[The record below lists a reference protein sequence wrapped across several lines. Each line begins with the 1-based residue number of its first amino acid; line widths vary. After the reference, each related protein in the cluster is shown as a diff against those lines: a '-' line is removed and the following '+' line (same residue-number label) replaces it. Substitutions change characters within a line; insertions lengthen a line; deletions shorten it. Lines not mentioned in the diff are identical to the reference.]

1 MTFMKKYIVL
11 LVLAPCS
18 LLGQSGSAPTNT
30 EEPPT
35 LSAKEILKPDFLA
48 GDGFTVNDA
57 VPTSTGRN
65 RYLIVSDYGE
75 FEADGNI
82 MLERRIKEVAAIRKL
97 KEVSR
102 TDAYKDA
109 LKAAVASPLGVAKD
123 VVTNPVG
130 TITGVPK
137 GLFKFVSRAGQS
149 VKERTNGRERS
160 QYEDSNAAN
169 LVGFSKAKRAVAIQL
184 GVDPYSS
191 NETLQR
197 ELNGI
202 AWATF
207 AGKMTF
213 SVATLPIG
221 GAAGLALTSA
231 GVTNTLN
238 KTLVDQAPAEL
249 RLRNLNAMLAMG
261 CDRAAANRFNNNTAF
276 SPSVQT
282 AIVMNLE
289 TLNGVA
295 NRAAFVDLAGSE
307 ATDEGDALF
316 FLGTSRVLAEL
327 HAKKPL
333 VRLQQVGRIPV
344 ALGKD
349 GRAVVALQWDYA
361 AWTDNAANFIG
372 LLKAS
377 DFGKKPSG
385 LMIAISG
392 DASLLAQQKLKEA
405 NIELNT
411 RIVPG
416 PLK

>member
-1 MTFMKKYIVL
+1 MKKYIVL
-11 LVLAPCS
+11 LLLAPFS
-18 LLGQSGSAPTNT
+18 LLGQTDSAPTTT

-48 GDGFTVNDA
+48 GDGFTVNND

-65 RYLIVSDYGE
+65 RYLITSEYGE
-75 FEADGNI
+75 FSADGNI
-82 MLERRIKEVAAIRKL
+82 MLERRIREVAAIRQL

-102 TDAYKDA
+102 TDAYKEA
-109 LKAAVASPLGVAKD
+109 LKTAVKSPLVVAKD

-130 TITGVPK
+130 TITGIPK
-137 GLFKFVSRAGQS
+137 GLFKFANRTGQKM
-149 VKERTNGRERS
+149 KEKTQGRERS
-160 QYEDSNAAN
+160 QYEDSNAAS
-169 LVGFSKAKRAVAIQL
+169 LVGFSKAKRGIAIQL

-213 SVATLPIG
+213 SVATMPIG
-221 GAAGLALTSA
+221 GAAGLALTGA
-231 GVTNTLN
+231 GLTDNLN
-238 KTLVDQAPAEL
+238 KALIDQDPSDL
-249 RLRNLNAMLAMG
+249 RLRNLKSTMAMG
-261 CDRAAANRFNNNTAF
+261 CDREVANRFNNSTAF

-289 TLNGVA
+289 TLDGVA
-295 NRAAFVDLAGSE
+295 NRAAFFDLAGSE

-316 FLGTSRVLAEL
+316 YLGTSRVLAEL

-333 VRLQQVGRIPV
+333 ARLQKVGRIPV
-344 ALGKD
+344 AIQKD
-349 GRAVVALQWDYA
+349 GRAIVAIQWDYA
-361 AWTDNAANFIG
+361 AWTDNAADFIG

-377 DFGKKPSG
+377 DFGKKPSSFTV
-385 LMIAISG
+385 AISG
-392 DASLLAQQKLKEA
+392 DVSALGQQELKNA
-405 NIELNT
+405 NIELAT

-416 PLK
+416 PLR

>member
-1 MTFMKKYIVL
+1 MKKYVIL
-11 LVLAPCS
+11 LLLAPFFS
-18 LLGQSGSAPTNT
+18 VLGQSVSAPTNT

-35 LSAKEILKPDFLA
+35 LSAKQILKPDFLA
-48 GDGFTVNDA
+48 GDGFTMQDE

-65 RYLIVSDYGE
+65 RYLIASEYGE

-102 TDAYKDA
+102 TDQYKKA
-109 LKAAVASPLGVAKD
+109 LVAATTSPLGVARD

-130 TITGVPK
+130 TITGIPK
-137 GLFKFVSRAGQS
+137 GLFKFASRTGQT
-149 VKERTNGRERS
+149 VKEKTQGRERS
-160 QYEDSNAAN
+160 PYEDSNAAN
-169 LVGFSKAKRAVAIQL
+169 LVGFSKAKRIVAIQL
-184 GVDPYSS
+184 GVDPYSN

-202 AWATF
+202 TWATY

-213 SVATLPIG
+213 TVATMPIG

-231 GVTNTLN
+231 RVTNTLN
-238 KTLVDQAPAEL
+238 KALMDQAPAEL
-249 RLRNLNAMLAMG
+249 RLRNLKAMLAMG
-261 CDRAAANRFNNNTAF
+261 CDRTAANRFNNNTAF

-289 TLNGVA
+289 TLHGVA

-307 ATDEGDALF
+307 AADEGDALF
-316 FLGTSRVLAEL
+316 YLGTSRVLAEL

-333 VRLQQVGRIPV
+333 ARLQQVGRIPV
-344 ALGKD
+344 AVQKD
-349 GRAVVALQWDYA
+349 GRAVVAIQWDYA
-361 AWTDNAANFIG
+361 AWTDQAANFIG
-372 LLKAS
+372 LLRVS

-385 LMIAISG
+385 LTVAISG
-392 DASLLAQQKLKEA
+392 DASSLAQQQLQTA
-405 NIELNT
+405 NIELAT
-411 RIVPG
+411 RIAPG
-416 PLK
+416 PLR

>member
-1 MTFMKKYIVL
+1 MTKYIAL
-11 LVLAPCS
+11 LLLAPFS
-18 LLGQSGSAPTNT
+18 LLGQPDSAPTDT
-30 EEPPT
+30 EEPPS
-35 LSAKEILKPDFLA
+35 LSAKEILNPDFLA
-48 GDGFTVNDA
+48 GDGFTVQDE

-65 RYLIVSDYGE
+65 RYLIISEYGE

-102 TDAYKDA
+102 TDEYKKA

-130 TITGVPK
+130 TITGIPK
-137 GLFKFVSRAGQS
+137 GLFKFANRMGQS
-149 VKERTNGRERS
+149 VKEKTEKRQRS
-160 QYEDSNAAN
+160 QYEDSNAAS
-169 LVGFSKAKRAVAIQL
+169 LIGFSKAKRTVAIQL

-213 SVATLPIG
+213 SLATAPIG
-221 GAAGLALTSA
+221 GAAGLALTGTGMTKA
-231 GVTNTLN
+231 FNQTL
-238 KTLVDQAPAEL
+238 LDQAPTDL
-249 RLRNLNAMLAMG
+249 RLRNLKVLLAMG
-261 CDRAAANRFNNNTAF
+261 CDRAVADRFINNTAF

-307 ATDEGDALF
+307 ASDEGDALF

-327 HAKKPL
+327 HTKKPIA
-333 VRLQQVGRIPV
+333 RLQQVGRIPV

-349 GRAVVALQWDYA
+349 GRAIVAIQWDYA

-372 LLKAS
+372 LLRAS

-385 LMIAISG
+385 LTIAISG
-392 DASLLAQQKLKEA
+392 DASSLGQQKLKDA
-405 NIELNT
+405 NIELAT
-411 RIVPG
+411 RAAPG
-416 PLK
+416 PLR

>member
-1 MTFMKKYIVL
+1 MTKYIAL
-11 LVLAPCS
+11 LLLAPFS
-18 LLGQSGSAPTNT
+18 LLGQPDSAPTDT

-35 LSAKEILKPDFLA
+35 LSAKEILNPDFLA
-48 GDGFTVNDA
+48 GDGFTVQDE

-65 RYLIVSDYGE
+65 RYLIISEYGE

-102 TDAYKDA
+102 TDEYKKA
-109 LKAAVASPLGVAKD
+109 LKAAVASPLGVAKE
-123 VVTNPVG
+123 VVANPVG
-130 TITGVPK
+130 TITGIPK
-137 GLFKFVSRAGQS
+137 GLFKFANRMGQS
-149 VKERTNGRERS
+149 VKEKTEKRQRS
-160 QYEDSNAAN
+160 QYEDSNAAS
-169 LVGFSKAKRAVAIQL
+169 LIGFSKAKRTVAIQL

-213 SVATLPIG
+213 SLATAPIG
-221 GAAGLALTSA
+221 GAAGLALT
-231 GVTNTLN
+231 GTGMTNALNQTL
-238 KTLVDQAPAEL
+238 LDQAPTDL
-249 RLRNLNAMLAMG
+249 RLRNLKVLLAMG
-261 CDRAAANRFNNNTAF
+261 CDRAVADRFINNTAF

-282 AIVMNLE
+282 AIVMDLE

-307 ATDEGDALF
+307 ASDEGDALF

-327 HAKKPL
+327 HTKKPIA
-333 VRLQQVGRIPV
+333 RLQQVGRIPV

-349 GRAVVALQWDYA
+349 GRAIVAIQWDYA

-385 LMIAISG
+385 LTIAISG
-392 DASLLAQQKLKEA
+392 DASSLGQQKLKDA
-405 NIELNT
+405 NIELAT
-411 RIVPG
+411 RVAPG
-416 PLK
+416 PLR

>member
-1 MTFMKKYIVL
+1 MTKYIAL
-11 LVLAPCS
+11 LLLAPFS
-18 LLGQSGSAPTNT
+18 LLGQPDSAPTET
-30 EEPPT
+30 EEPPS
-35 LSAKEILKPDFLA
+35 LSAKEILNPDFLA
-48 GDGFTVNDA
+48 GDGFTVQDE

-65 RYLIVSDYGE
+65 RYLIISEYGE

-102 TDAYKDA
+102 TDEYKKA

-130 TITGVPK
+130 TITGIPK
-137 GLFKFVSRAGQS
+137 GLFKFANRMGQS
-149 VKERTNGRERS
+149 VKEKTEKRQRS
-160 QYEDSNAAN
+160 QYEDSNAAS
-169 LVGFSKAKRAVAIQL
+169 LIGFSKAKRTVAIQL

-213 SVATLPIG
+213 SLATAPIG
-221 GAAGLALTSA
+221 GAAGLALTGTGMTKA
-231 GVTNTLN
+231 FNQTL
-238 KTLVDQAPAEL
+238 LDQAPTDL
-249 RLRNLNAMLAMG
+249 RLRNLKVLLAMG
-261 CDRAAANRFNNNTAF
+261 CDRAVADRFINNTAF

-295 NRAAFVDLAGSE
+295 NRAASVDIAGSE
-307 ATDEGDALF
+307 ASDEGDALF

-327 HAKKPL
+327 HTKKPIA
-333 VRLQQVGRIPV
+333 RLQQVGRTPV
-344 ALGKD
+344 AVGKD
-349 GRAVVALQWDYA
+349 GRAIVAIQWDYA
-361 AWTDNAANFIG
+361 AWTDNAANFIE

-377 DFGKKPSG
+377 DFDKKISG
-385 LMIAISG
+385 LTIAISG
-392 DASLLAQQKLKEA
+392 DASSLGQQKLKDA
-405 NIELNT
+405 NIELAT
-411 RIVPG
+411 RVAPG
-416 PLK
+416 PLR

>member
-1 MTFMKKYIVL
+1 MKKYIL
-11 LVLAPCS
+11 LLLLAPIS
-18 LLGQSGSAPTNT
+18 LLGQSVSAPTDT

-48 GDGFTVNDA
+48 GDGFTVNDE

-65 RYLIVSDYGE
+65 RYLIASDYGE

-102 TDAYKDA
+102 TDQYKKA
-109 LKAAVASPLGVAKD
+109 LKAAAASPLVVAKD

-137 GLFKFVSRAGQS
+137 GLFKFVNRAGQRM
-149 VKERTNGRERS
+149 KERTHGRERS
-160 QYEDSNAAN
+160 QYEDSNAAS

-184 GVDPYSS
+184 GADPYSS

-213 SVATLPIG
+213 SLATAPIG
-221 GAAGLALTSA
+221 GAAGMALTGA
-231 GVTNTLN
+231 GITNAFN
-238 KTLVDQAPAEL
+238 KTLLDQAPADL
-249 RLRNLNAMLAMG
+249 RLRNLKVLLAMG
-261 CDRAAANRFNNNTAF
+261 CDRDVADRFINSTAF

-333 VRLQQVGRIPV
+333 ARLQQVGRIPV
-344 ALGKD
+344 AVRKE
-349 GRAVVALQWDYA
+349 GRAIVAIQWDYA

-385 LMIAISG
+385 LTIAISG
-392 DASLLAQQKLKEA
+392 DASPLAQQKLKDA
-405 NIELNT
+405 NIELLT
-411 RIVPG
+411 RIAPG
-416 PLK
+416 PLR

>member
-1 MTFMKKYIVL
+1 MTKYIAVL
-11 LVLAPCS
+11 LLAPFS
-18 LLGQSGSAPTNT
+18 LLGQSVSAPTNT
-30 EEPPT
+30 EEPPI
-35 LSAKEILKPDFLA
+35 LSAREILKPEFLA
-48 GDGFTVNDA
+48 GDGFKVNDD

-65 RYLIVSDYGE
+65 RYLIESDYGE

-102 TDAYKDA
+102 TDQYKKA
-109 LKAAVASPLGVAKD
+109 LLAATASPLVVAKD

-137 GLFKFVSRAGQS
+137 GLFKFVNRAGQS
-149 VKERTNGRERS
+149 MKERTHGRERS
-160 QYEDSNAAN
+160 QYEDSNAAS
-169 LVGFSKAKRAVAIQL
+169 LVGFSKAKRVVAIQL

-213 SVATLPIG
+213 TLATMPVG

-238 KTLVDQAPAEL
+238 KTLLDQAPAEL
-249 RLRNLNAMLAMG
+249 RLRNLKAMLAMG
-261 CDRAAANRFNNNTAF
+261 CDRAVANRFNTNTAF

-289 TLNGVA
+289 TLDGVA
-295 NRAAFVDLAGSE
+295 NRAVFVDLAGSE

-316 FLGTSRVLAEL
+316 YLGTSQVLAEL

-333 VRLQQVGRIPV
+333 ARLQPVGRIPV
-344 ALGKD
+344 ALRKD
-349 GRAVVALQWDYA
+349 GRAIVAIQWDYA

-377 DFGKKPSG
+377 DFGKKKAG
-385 LMIAISG
+385 LTIAISG
-392 DASLLAQQKLKEA
+392 DASPLAQQKLKDA
-405 NIELNT
+405 SIELVT
-411 RIVPG
+411 RIAPG
-416 PLK
+416 PLR

>member
-1 MTFMKKYIVL
+1 MTKYIAL
-11 LVLAPCS
+11 LLLIPFS
-18 LLGQSGSAPTNT
+18 LLGQSGSAPANT

-35 LSAKEILKPDFLA
+35 LSAKEILNPDFLA
-48 GDGFTVNDA
+48 RDGFTVQDE

-65 RYLIVSDYGE
+65 RYLITSEYGE

-102 TDAYKDA
+102 TDAYKNA

-130 TITGVPK
+130 TITGIPK
-137 GLFKFVSRAGQS
+137 GLFKFVNRAGQS
-149 VKERTNGRERS
+149 VKERTNRRERS

-169 LVGFSKAKRAVAIQL
+169 LVGFSKAKRVVAIQL

-213 SVATLPIG
+213 SLATAPIG

-231 GVTNTLN
+231 GVTNALN
-238 KTLVDQAPAEL
+238 KALVDQAPSEL

-261 CDRAAANRFNNNTAF
+261 CDRATSNRFNNNTAF

-282 AIVMNLE
+282 AIVMNLQS
-289 TLNGVA
+289 LNGVA

-333 VRLQQVGRIPV
+333 ARLQQVGRLPV
-344 ALGKD
+344 AVSKD
-349 GRAVVALQWDYA
+349 GRAIVAIQWDYA

-377 DFGKKPSG
+377 DFGKKKAG
-385 LMIAISG
+385 LTIAISG
-392 DASLLAQQKLKEA
+392 DASPLAQQKLNAA

-411 RIVPG
+411 HIIPG

>member
-1 MTFMKKYIVL
+1 MTKYFALLL
-11 LVLAPCS
+11 LVPFS
-18 LLGQSGSAPTNT
+18 LLGQPISTSDV

-35 LSAKEILKPDFLA
+35 LSAKEILNPDFLA
-48 GDGFTVNDA
+48 GDGFTVQDE

-65 RYLIVSDYGE
+65 RYLITSEYGE

-102 TDAYKDA
+102 TDEYKKA
-109 LKAAVASPLGVAKD
+109 LKAAVASPLGAAKD

-130 TITGVPK
+130 TITGIPK
-137 GLFKFVSRAGQS
+137 GLFKFANRMGQS
-149 VKERTNGRERS
+149 VKEKTEKRQRS
-160 QYEDSNAAN
+160 QYEDSNAAS
-169 LVGFSKAKRAVAIQL
+169 LIGFSKAKRTVAIQL

-213 SVATLPIG
+213 SLATAPIG
-221 GAAGLALTSA
+221 GAAGLALTGTGMTKA
-231 GVTNTLN
+231 FNQTL
-238 KTLVDQAPAEL
+238 LDQAPTDL
-249 RLRNLNAMLAMG
+249 RLRNLKVLLAMG
-261 CDRAAANRFNNNTAF
+261 CDRAVADRFINNTAF

-307 ATDEGDALF
+307 ASDEGDALF

-327 HAKKPL
+327 HTKKPIA
-333 VRLQQVGRIPV
+333 RLQQVGRIPV

-349 GRAVVALQWDYA
+349 GRAIVAIQWDYA

-372 LLKAS
+372 LLRAS

-385 LMIAISG
+385 LTIAISG
-392 DASLLAQQKLKEA
+392 DASSLGQQKLKDA
-405 NIELNT
+405 NIELAT
-411 RIVPG
+411 RVAPG
-416 PLK
+416 PLR

>member
-1 MTFMKKYIVL
+1 MTKYIAL
-11 LVLAPCS
+11 LLLAPFS
-18 LLGQSGSAPTNT
+18 LLGQSDSAPTNI

-48 GDGFTVNDA
+48 GDGFTVQDE

-65 RYLIVSDYGE
+65 RYLITSEYGE

-82 MLERRIKEVAAIRKL
+82 MLERRIREVAAIRKL

-102 TDAYKDA
+102 TDGYKKA
-109 LKAAVASPLGVAKD
+109 LKAAAASPLVVAKD
-123 VVTNPVG
+123 VVTRPVS
-130 TITGVPK
+130 TITGIPK
-137 GLFKFVSRAGQS
+137 GLFKFANRLGQG
-149 VKERTNGRERS
+149 VKEKTDGRQRS
-160 QYEDSNAAN
+160 QYEDSNAAS
-169 LVGFSKAKRAVAIQL
+169 LVGFSKAKRTVAIQL

-197 ELNGI
+197 ELNGL

-213 SVATLPIG
+213 SLATAPIG
-221 GAAGLALTSA
+221 GAAGMALTGA
-231 GVTNTLN
+231 GITNAFN
-238 KTLVDQAPAEL
+238 KALLDQAPTEL
-249 RLRNLNAMLAMG
+249 RLRNLKVLLAMG
-261 CDRAAANRFNNNTAF
+261 CDRAVADRFINSTAF

-282 AIVMNLE
+282 AIVMDLE
-289 TLNGVA
+289 TLDGVA

-333 VRLQQVGRIPV
+333 ARLQQVGRIPV
-344 ALGKD
+344 AVRKD
-349 GRAVVALQWDYA
+349 GRAIVAIQWDYA
-361 AWTDNAANFIG
+361 AWTDNAANFVG
-372 LLKAS
+372 LFKAS

-385 LMIAISG
+385 LTIGISG
-392 DASLLAQQKLKEA
+392 DASPLAQQRVKEA
-405 NIELNT
+405 NIELAT

-416 PLK
+416 PLR

>member
-1 MTFMKKYIVL
+1 MKKYVIL
-11 LVLAPCS
+11 LLLAPFS
-18 LLGQSGSAPTNT
+18 LLGQPGSAPVNT

-35 LSAKEILKPDFLA
+35 LSAKEILKPEFLA
-48 GDGFTVNDA
+48 GDGFSVNDE

-65 RYLIVSDYGE
+65 RYLITSEYGE

-82 MLERRIKEVAAIRKL
+82 MLQRRIGEVAAIRKL

-102 TDAYKDA
+102 TDQYKKA
-109 LKAAVASPLGVAKD
+109 LKAATLSPIGVAKD

-137 GLFKFVSRAGQS
+137 GLFKFVNRTGQNL
-149 VKERTNGRERS
+149 KEKTQGRERS
-160 QYEDSNAAN
+160 QYEDSNAAS
-169 LVGFSKAKRAVAIQL
+169 LIGFAKAKRMVAIQL

-213 SVATLPIG
+213 SVATMPIG
-221 GAAGLALTSA
+221 GAAGLALSAA

-238 KTLVDQAPAEL
+238 KALIDQAPSEL

-261 CDRAAANRFNNNTAF
+261 CNREVANRFNNNPAF

-289 TLNGVA
+289 TLNGMA
-295 NRAAFVDLAGSE
+295 NRGAFIDLAGSD

-316 FLGTSRVLAEL
+316 YLGTSRVMAEL
-327 HAKKPL
+327 HAKTPL

-344 ALGKD
+344 AVGKD
-349 GRAVVALQWDYA
+349 GRAIVALQWDYA
-361 AWTDNAANFIG
+361 AWTDRAANFIG
-372 LLKAS
+372 LFKAS

-385 LMIAISG
+385 LIIAISG
-392 DASLLAQQKLKEA
+392 DASPLAQQKLKEA
-405 NIELNT
+405 NIALAM

-416 PLK
+416 PLQ

>member
-1 MTFMKKYIVL
+1 MTKYIAVL
-11 LVLAPCS
+11 LLAPFS

-35 LSAKEILKPDFLA
+35 LSAKEILQPDFLA
-48 GDGFTVNDA
+48 GDGFTVQDE

-65 RYLIVSDYGE
+65 RYLIASEYGE

-82 MLERRIKEVAAIRKL
+82 MLERRIREVAAIRKL

-102 TDAYKDA
+102 TDQYKKA
-109 LKAAVASPLGVAKD
+109 LLAATASPLVVAKD
-123 VVTNPVG
+123 VVTRPVS
-130 TITGVPK
+130 TITGIPK
-137 GLFKFVSRAGQS
+137 GLFRFANRVGQS
-149 VKERTNGRERS
+149 VKEKTEGRQRS
-160 QYEDSNAAN
+160 QYEDSNAAS
-169 LVGFSKAKRAVAIQL
+169 LVGFSRAKRTVAIQL

-213 SVATLPIG
+213 SLATAPIG
-221 GAAGLALTSA
+221 GAAGMALTGA
-231 GVTNTLN
+231 GITNAVN
-238 KTLVDQAPAEL
+238 KALLDQAPADL
-249 RLRNLNAMLAMG
+249 RLRNLKVLLAMG
-261 CDRAAANRFNNNTAF
+261 CDRAVADRFINSTAF

-282 AIVMNLE
+282 AIVMDLE

-316 FLGTSRVLAEL
+316 YLGTSRVLAEL
-327 HAKKPL
+327 HAKKPFA
-333 VRLQQVGRIPV
+333 RLQQVGRIPV
-344 ALGKD
+344 AVRKD
-349 GRAVVALQWDYA
+349 GRAIVAIQWDYA

-372 LLKAS
+372 LFKAS

-385 LMIAISG
+385 LTIAISG
-392 DASLLAQQKLKEA
+392 DASPLAQQKLKEA
-405 NIELNT
+405 NIELVM

-416 PLK
+416 PLR

>member
-1 MTFMKKYIVL
+1 MTKYIAL
-11 LVLAPCS
+11 LLLAPFS
-18 LLGQSGSAPTNT
+18 LLGQPDSAPTDT
-30 EEPPT
+30 EEPPS
-35 LSAKEILKPDFLA
+35 LSAKEILNPDFLA
-48 GDGFTVNDA
+48 GDGFTVQDE

-65 RYLIVSDYGE
+65 RYLIISEYGE

-102 TDAYKDA
+102 TDEYKKA

-130 TITGVPK
+130 TITGIPK
-137 GLFKFVSRAGQS
+137 GLFKFANRMGQS
-149 VKERTNGRERS
+149 VKEKTEKRQRS
-160 QYEDSNAAN
+160 QYEDSNAAS
-169 LVGFSKAKRAVAIQL
+169 LIGFSKAKRTVAIQL

-213 SVATLPIG
+213 SLATAPIG
-221 GAAGLALTSA
+221 GAAGLALTGTGMTKA
-231 GVTNTLN
+231 FNQTL
-238 KTLVDQAPAEL
+238 LDQAPTDL
-249 RLRNLNAMLAMG
+249 RLRNLKVLLAMG
-261 CDRAAANRFNNNTAF
+261 CDRAVADRFINNTAF

-282 AIVMNLE
+282 AILMNLE

-307 ATDEGDALF
+307 ASDEGDALF

-327 HAKKPL
+327 HTKKPIA
-333 VRLQQVGRIPV
+333 RLQQVGRIPV

-349 GRAVVALQWDYA
+349 GRAIVAIQWDYA

-372 LLKAS
+372 LLRAS

-385 LMIAISG
+385 LTIAISG
-392 DASLLAQQKLKEA
+392 DASSLGQRKLKDA
-405 NIELNT
+405 NIELAT
-411 RIVPG
+411 RVAPG
-416 PLK
+416 PLR

>member
-1 MTFMKKYIVL
+1 VKKYVVL
-11 LVLAPCS
+11 LLLAPFS
-18 LLGQSGSAPTNT
+18 LLGQPSSAPTST

-35 LSAKEILKPDFLA
+35 LSAKETLKPDFVA
-48 GDGFTVNDA
+48 GDGFTVNDE

-82 MLERRIKEVAAIRKL
+82 MLERRIREVAAIRKL

-102 TDAYKDA
+102 TDEYKKA
-109 LKAAVASPLGVAKD
+109 LKAAVASPLVVAKD
-123 VVTNPVG
+123 AVTNPVG
-130 TITGVPK
+130 TITGIPK
-137 GLFKFVSRAGQS
+137 GLFKFVNRAGQNA
-149 VKERTNGRERS
+149 KERTQGRERS
-160 QYEDSNAAN
+160 QYEDSNAAS
-169 LVGFSKAKRAVAIQL
+169 LVGFSKAKRMVAIQL

-213 SVATLPIG
+213 TAATMPIG

-238 KTLVDQAPAEL
+238 KTLMDQAPAEL
-249 RLRNLNAMLAMG
+249 RLRNLKAMLAMG
-261 CDRAAANRFNNNTAF
+261 CDRTTANQFNNSNAF

-282 AIVMNLE
+282 AIVMDLE
-289 TLNGVA
+289 ALDGVA
-295 NRAAFVDLAGSE
+295 NRSAFIDLAGSE

-316 FLGTSRVLAEL
+316 YLGTSRVLAEL
-327 HAKKPL
+327 HAQRPL
-333 VRLQQVGRIPV
+333 ARLQQVGRIPV
-344 ALGKD
+344 AVQKD
-349 GRAVVALQWDYA
+349 GRAVVAIQWDYA

-377 DFGKKPSG
+377 DFGKKPTG
-385 LMIAISG
+385 LTIAISG
-392 DASLLAQQKLKEA
+392 DASPLGQQKLKEA
-405 NIELNT
+405 NIELAT
-411 RIVPG
+411 RIAPG
-416 PLK
+416 PLR

>member
-1 MTFMKKYIVL
+1 MKKYIL
-11 LVLAPCS
+11 LLLLAPIS
-18 LLGQSGSAPTNT
+18 VLGQSVSAPTNT

-35 LSAKEILKPDFLA
+35 LSAKEILQPDFLA
-48 GDGFTVNDA
+48 GDGFTVQDE

-65 RYLIVSDYGE
+65 RYLIASEYGE

-82 MLERRIKEVAAIRKL
+82 MLERRIREVAAIRKL

-102 TDAYKDA
+102 TDQYKKA
-109 LKAAVASPLGVAKD
+109 LKAAAASPLVVAKD

-137 GLFKFVSRAGQS
+137 GLFKFVNRAGQRM
-149 VKERTNGRERS
+149 KERTHGRERS
-160 QYEDSNAAN
+160 QYEDSNAAS
-169 LVGFSKAKRAVAIQL
+169 LVGFSKAKRMVAIQL

-213 SVATLPIG
+213 SLATVPIG
-221 GAAGLALTSA
+221 GAAGMALTGA
-231 GVTNTLN
+231 GITNAFN
-238 KTLVDQAPAEL
+238 KTLLDQAPADL
-249 RLRNLNAMLAMG
+249 RLRNLKVLLAMG
-261 CDRAAANRFNNNTAF
+261 CDRDVADRFINSTAF

-327 HAKKPL
+327 HSKKPL
-333 VRLQQVGRIPV
+333 ARLQQVGRIPV
-344 ALGKD
+344 AVQKD
-349 GRAVVALQWDYA
+349 GRAVVAIQWDYA

-377 DFGKKPSG
+377 DFGKKKAG
-385 LMIAISG
+385 LTIAISG
-392 DASLLAQQKLKEA
+392 DASPLAQQKLKEA
-405 NIELNT
+405 NIELIT

-416 PLK
+416 PLR

>member
-1 MTFMKKYIVL
+1 MTKYIAL
-11 LVLAPCS
+11 LLLAPFS
-18 LLGQSGSAPTNT
+18 LLGQSDSAPTNT

-35 LSAKEILKPDFLA
+35 LSAKEILQTDFLA
-48 GDGFTVNDA
+48 GDGFTVQDE

-65 RYLIVSDYGE
+65 RYLIESEYGE

-102 TDAYKDA
+102 TDQYKKA
-109 LKAAVASPLGVAKD
+109 LKAAAASPLVVAKD

-130 TITGVPK
+130 TITGIPK
-137 GLFKFVSRAGQS
+137 GLFRFANRVGQS
-149 VKERTNGRERS
+149 VKEKTEGRQRS

-169 LVGFSKAKRAVAIQL
+169 LVGFSKAKRTVAIQL

-213 SVATLPIG
+213 SLATAPIG
-221 GAAGLALTSA
+221 GAAGMALTSA
-231 GVTNTLN
+231 GITNAFN
-238 KTLVDQAPAEL
+238 KALLDQAPADL
-249 RLRNLNAMLAMG
+249 RLRNLKVLLAMG
-261 CDRAAANRFNNNTAF
+261 CDRAVADRFINSMAF

-282 AIVMNLE
+282 AIVMDLE

-316 FLGTSRVLAEL
+316 YLGTSRVLAEL

-333 VRLQQVGRIPV
+333 ARLQQVGRLPV
-344 ALGKD
+344 AVSKD
-349 GRAVVALQWDYA
+349 GRAIVAIQWDYA

-377 DFGKKPSG
+377 DFGKKKAG
-385 LMIAISG
+385 LTIAISG
-392 DASLLAQQKLKEA
+392 DASPLAQQQLKDA
-405 NIELNT
+405 DIELFT
-411 RIVPG
+411 RIAPG
-416 PLK
+416 PLR